1 MKTRMTIF
9 ASLLLASFAFTGC
22 DDDNDDNYTPDEKI
36 VNVLQEKYPNAQRV
50 EWELKYD
57 HYVADFYLDNIEKE
71 AWINAKGEWV
81 MTESDILFNDLPQ
94 AIQTSFNESEYKD
107 WRIDDV
113 DMLERVEL
121 ETVYVIEVEKGK
133 QEFDLYYAEDGTLVK
148 KWEIP
153 TRKEENGKY
162 ILGDIAVVGMAKN
175 GREAIELVRSEKP
188 DVVLMDIRMP
198 EVDGVECTRLIKSAY
213 PNIKVIVLT
222 TFDDDEYVFNALRFG
237 ASGYLLKGVS
247 VADLTNAVREVV
259 RGGSIIA
266 PDVASKALEMFAR
279 MAKGNLTIGVDE
291 KQTEELQDNEWRIIR
306 EVGAGLSNKEIAAA
320 LCLSEGTVRNYL
332 SSILSKLE
340 LRDRT
345 QLAIWAVQTG
355 VAGRPFGGP
364 Q

>member
-1 MKTRMTIF
+1 MNCTRKFRCDGVMYMIKV
-9 ASLLLASFAFTGC
+9 LLA
-22 DDDNDDNYTPDEKI
+22 DDQELI
-36 VNVLQEKYPNAQRV
+36 RESLGFVLGAQ
-50 EWELKYD
+50 
-57 HYVADFYLDNIEKE
+57 
-71 AWINAKGEWV
+71 
-81 MTESDILFNDLPQ
+81 
-94 AIQTSFNESEYKD
+94 
-107 WRIDDV
+107 
-113 DMLERVEL
+113 
-121 ETVYVIEVEKGK
+121 
-133 QEFDLYYAEDGTLVK
+133 
-148 KWEIP
+148 
-153 TRKEENGKY
+153 
-162 ILGDIAVVGMAKN
+162 GDITVVGMAKN

-198 EVDGVECTRLIKSAY
+198 EVDGVECTRLIKSAH

-266 PDVASKALEMFAR
+266 PDVALEMFAR

-332 SSILSKLE
+332 SSILSKLD

-364 Q
+364 L